1 MELRQLRYFVAVA
14 DNLSFSK
21 AAKVMYITQGT
32 LSQQIRQLEA
42 EMGHELFV
50 RSSHSV
56 ELTDAGQE
64 LLPLARN
71 TIAQGDACMDH
82 MKELKKGL
90 AGTLNI
96 GITHSFIELM
106 TPVVRKFA
114 LHNPGV
120 KLNIVFNSATA
131 LHEMLQS
138 GMLDFIVAYKPAAR
152 YDNVVSEPFSE
163 SRLAAIM
170 RKGHPLAGKEVLDYK
185 DLNGYGVV
193 LPRGGAQSRKVF
205 EHFVNVDTSALDVRI
220 ELSDPT
226 KIVSL
231 IEGTNMVGILSDM
244 ALDYH
249 TGIVAVPIKGVDI
262 PMMGC
267 VHWLKSAYRKRSA
280 QEFASLIFNAS

>member
-21 AAKVMYITQGT
+21 AAKVLYITQGT
-32 LSQQIRQLEA
+32 LSQQIQQLEA

-50 RSSHSV
+50 RSSHKV
-56 ELTDAGQE
+56 TLTDAGME

-71 TIAQGDACMDH
+71 TITASDSCIDR
-82 MKELKKGL
+82 MKNINKGL
-90 AGTLNI
+90 SGTLNI
-96 GITHSFIELM
+96 GITHSFVNLM
-106 TPVVRKFA
+106 MPVLRKYS

-120 KLNIVFNSATA
+120 KLNVVYNSATA

-138 GMLDFIVAYKPAAR
+138 GMLDLIVAYKPAAR

-170 RKGHPLAGKEVLDYK
+170 RKGHPLSERSMLSYE
-185 DLNGYGVV
+185 DLNGYGIV

-205 EHFVNVDTSALDVRI
+205 ERFVNVDTSGLDVRI
-220 ELSDPT
+220 ELNDPT

-231 IEGTNMVGILSDM
+231 IEGTNMVAILSDM

-249 TGIVAVPIKGVDI
+249 TDIVAIPIKGVNTV
-262 PMMGC
+262 MQGC
-267 VHWLKSAYRKRSA
+267 VHWLKTAYRKRTA
-280 QEFASLIFNAS
+280 QEFVSSILIP